1 MTKAERLSVATH
13 EASHYVA
20 LMRLLPD
27 IKIKSIEIFG
37 EPVDGFLGWVK
48 YDASELSTTD
58 PVNHARMVINDFAG
72 VAGEKRLGL
81 LSDVHLSAHARGDYD
96 VAGDA
101 CRDWGLDGV
110 KLMRSAETLVA
121 EEWDVIEAL
130 ATVLMERGK
139 LTGKEAARICET
151 AKSKTKQR
159 TKNVDANH
167 QRNRIKR
174 VRRSHV

>member
-81 LSDVHLSAHARGDYD
+81 LSDVHLSAHAGGDYE
-96 VAGDA
+96 VAGNA
-101 CRDWGLDGV
+101 CRDWGLDGI

-121 EEWDVIEAL
+121 ENWGQIMLL
-130 ATVLMERGK
+130 ATEL
-139 LTGKEAARICET
+139 L
-151 AKSKTKQR
+151 
-159 TKNVDANH
+159 
-167 QRNRIKR
+167 QRNRLTGREAAEICSAAK
-174 VRRSHV
+174 SQKNKG